1 MAVQVVIYS
10 CNIINW
16 KLFEIKK
23 LDTKT
28 RELLTTGQV
37 HHPKADVDRLYLPRA
52 RGGRG
57 LTQVELSHK
66 TTTIGF
72 AAYLTSTNDSLLR
85 IVQQR
90 ESRKKLYS
98 MPKEAAKFKKELDLR
113 ELQPEDDEASAQNAK
128 RIKTGVKHQGL

>member
-1 MAVQVVIYS
+1 M
-10 CNIINW
+10 
-16 KLFEIKK
+16 
-23 LDTKT
+23 
-28 RELLTTGQV
+28 
-37 HHPKADVDRLYLPRA
+37 
-52 RGGRG
+52 
-57 LTQVELSHK
+57 ELSHK